1 MTVKQLKDKCKELG
15 LRVSGNK
22 SILIKR
28 IENPTKE
35 DISKKDEWVMVGLGW
50 GDEKTKAVS
59 NLVEKGF
66 ASFNHYATDKFFYKI
81 KKEKWRELLF
91 NEKKNKS

>member
-15 LRVSGNK
+15 LKVSGNK

-50 GDEKTKAVS
+50 GGEKTKFVS
-59 NLVEKGF
+59 SLVERGF
-66 ASFNHYATDKFFYKI
+66 ARFHHYSTDKFFYKI
-81 KKEKWRELLF
+81 KKEKWSELLS
-91 NEKKNKS
+91 NEKKNKG